1 MRLPAGEENVTP
13 LRLYAEP
20 LPPKIANVKRSVS
33 QHVHAKFMLSV
44 LIFRSTSCN
53 KSETLVDYL

>member
-20 LPPKIANVKRSVS
+20 LPPKIANVKRVCFAARSRQIHVVS
-33 QHVHAKFMLSV
+33 INL
-44 LIFRSTSCN
+44 
-53 KSETLVDYL
+53 